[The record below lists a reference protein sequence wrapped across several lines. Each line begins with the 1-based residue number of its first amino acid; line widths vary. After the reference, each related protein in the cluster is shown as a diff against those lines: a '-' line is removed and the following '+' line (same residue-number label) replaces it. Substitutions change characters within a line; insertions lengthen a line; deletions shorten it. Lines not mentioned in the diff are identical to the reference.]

1 MENASRTCFFC
12 SKAIVSGTRAAFV
25 TIKDESSDRV
35 YHLSCFEACT
45 TGSRR
50 DGEVWAYRIVDMPTK
65 DER

>member
-1 MENASRTCFFC
+1 VLLLLEGDS
-12 SKAIVSGTRAAFV
+12 VGYAFV

-50 DGEVWAYRIVDMPTK
+50 DGDVWTYRIVDMPTK

>member
-1 MENASRTCFFC
+1 MALSGSVMENASRTCFFC
-12 SKAIVSGTRAAFV
+12 SKAIASGTRAAF
-25 TIKDESSDRV
+25 DRV

-50 DGEVWAYRIVDMPTK
+50 DGDVWTYRIVDMPTK